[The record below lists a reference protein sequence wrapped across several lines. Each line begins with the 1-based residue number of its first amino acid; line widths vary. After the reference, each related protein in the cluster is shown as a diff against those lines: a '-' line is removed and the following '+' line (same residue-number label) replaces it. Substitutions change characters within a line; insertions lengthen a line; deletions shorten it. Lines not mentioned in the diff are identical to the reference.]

1 MFTSK
6 RLITNKQMRM
16 HQPFQLAVVE
26 TEQGKN
32 IDFANQTSDFVE
44 VLFSIDGK
52 EVKRGEL
59 FDFQTRGYCYPP
71 EHHKPIRM
79 MKSGQ
84 ELPFK
89 AHGMVKA
96 YVFAGQGEYKNEDYE
111 VPAFI
116 RKKLRNRVVSFSRA
130 SHQPIAVLE
139 VPY

>member
-1 MFTSK
+1 
-6 RLITNKQMRM
+6 M
-16 HQPFQLAVVE
+16 HSYQLAVID
-26 TEQGKN
+26 TDQGKQ
-32 IDFANQTSDFVE
+32 IDFNNSTSDFVE

-52 EVKRGEL
+52 EVKTGAM
-59 FDFQTRGYCYPP
+59 FDYQTRGYCYPP

-116 RKKLRNRVVSFSRA
+116 RKKMRGRIVSFRRQSQ
-130 SHQPIAVLE
+130 QPIAVLE